1 MKGNYDN
8 VAPFYNLLSHLV
20 FGNSMSQALLFL
32 VNAIPPN
39 SSVLIIGGGTGKILE
54 EISKKYISGL
64 QITYVEISKKMISL
78 SKKRSTGNNAVV
90 FINQSILD
98 VTFYQQFDVVITPF
112 LFDNFSTRTTKVL
125 FNKIDIL
132 LKPFGVWLFADFQL
146 GEKNNLWQKWL
157 LSCMYFFFRF
167 LCGIEAS
174 HLPDTASI
182 FKKFKYQP
190 VSKKTF
196 YGKFIYS
203 SIYLKPDNYI
213 L

>member
-8 VAPFYNLLSHLV
+8 VAPFYDLLSNLV
-20 FGNSMSQALLFL
+20 FGDSILQAQLLL
-32 VNAIPPN
+32 VNAIPAN
-39 SSVLIIGGGTGKILE
+39 SCVLIIGGGTGQILE
-54 EISKKYISGL
+54 EISKKYMSGL

-78 SKKRSTGNNAVV
+78 SKKRSTGNNSVV
-90 FINQSILD
+90 FINHSISD

-132 LKPFGVWLFADFQL
+132 LKPFGLWLFADFQL
-146 GEKNNLWQKWL
+146 SEKNKLWQKWL
-157 LSCMYFFFRF
+157 LNFMYFFFRL

-174 HLPDTASI
+174 HLPDTASL
-182 FKKFKYQP
+182 FKDHKYQL
-190 VSKKTF
+190 VSKQTF

-203 SIYLKPDNYI
+203 SIYLKPDI
-213 L
+213 